1 MISMDRVPQL
11 PIYDN
16 TPEDLAD
23 RRVDQGVGTYSD
35 YYGPD
40 PLADRGT
47 LVERR
52 VQPSLSPKPRKRKKR
67 PLPSYYRPYCPP
79 EPELSPEEQS
89 EVNRKGIALVREA
102 LAKVEERR
110 KRENLR

>member
-1 MISMDRVPQL
+1 MDRVPQL

-16 TPEDLAD
+16 TPEGLAN

-35 YYGPD
+35 YYDPD
-40 PLADRGT
+40 PLAGRGT
-47 LVERR
+47 PVERR
-52 VQPSLSPKPRKRKKR
+52 VQQSLSPKPRKRKKR

-102 LAKVEERR
+102 LARVEERR